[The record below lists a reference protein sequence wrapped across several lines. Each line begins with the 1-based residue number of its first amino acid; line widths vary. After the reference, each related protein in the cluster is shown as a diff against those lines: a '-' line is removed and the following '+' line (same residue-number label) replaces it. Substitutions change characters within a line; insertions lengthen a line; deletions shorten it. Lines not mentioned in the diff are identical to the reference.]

1 MALDKPNVTAACP
14 KDKLEFIFF
23 FKLCIKSTALGFIVF
38 FGLFVYICSTAYAND
53 TEMTPYP

>member
-1 MALDKPNVTAACP
+1 MALDKPNVTATCP

-23 FKLCIKSTALGFIVF
+23 SSSASKAQPWALLF

>member
-1 MALDKPNVTAACP
+1 MALDKPNVRAACP

-23 FKLCIKSTALGFIVF
+23 LKLCIKSTALGFIV
-38 FGLFVYICSTAYAND
+38 AND